1 MYIRPDPFVSH
12 CPNIY
17 ISLTLLN
24 SISSDQILKMFIRS
38 FYALDL
44 LLLGCVFSS
53 AAITF
58 FNLDIMLSGELD
70 SKREVVEGRL
80 MCWGVI
86 QTEMVKKVQE

>member
-44 LLLGCVFSS
+44 LLCIFVSCHYIL
-53 AAITF
+53 
-58 FNLDIMLSGELD
+58 
-70 SKREVVEGRL
+70 
-80 MCWGVI
+80 
-86 QTEMVKKVQE
+86 